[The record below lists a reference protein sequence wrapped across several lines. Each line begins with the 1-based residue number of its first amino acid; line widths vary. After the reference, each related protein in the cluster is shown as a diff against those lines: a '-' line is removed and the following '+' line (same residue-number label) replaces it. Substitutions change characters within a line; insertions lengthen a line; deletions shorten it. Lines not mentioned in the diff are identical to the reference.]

1 MPGSAATPGWFN
13 WQGMWEASIP
23 AFDGEIRR
31 RPYHRN
37 CGCALHRSRAIAVDA
52 PCPSS
57 STVSY
62 PIRRRSS
69 SWQSLTSSSS
79 STNLATSYSSSTNLA
94 ASSDANPRT
103 SIEGN
108 ANGGEAAIVFFTI
121 DPSYQA

>member
-1 MPGSAATPGWFN
+1 MAGSAAAPGWFN

-37 CGCALHRSRAIAVDA
+37 CGCALHRSRVVPADA
-52 PCPSS
+52 PCPTS

-69 SWQSLTSSSS
+69 SWHCLTSSSS
-79 STNLATSYSSSTNLA
+79 SSNLSGA
-94 ASSDANPRT
+94 ASADASPRV
-103 SIEGN
+103 SLDGN
-108 ANGGEAAIVFFTI
+108 ATAGDAAIVAFTI
-121 DPSYQA
+121 DSAYHA